1 MKEKSVLCRSK
12 RVVSLVMATAVLST
26 LLTVN
31 ASAHSATRTDKVP
44 QLNATIRSDAY
55 IQTISDRDRSGVFQ
69 VTAAYHSASSAYA
82 RPKWI
87 KTAWQF
93 NPTGINAGVTVGKS
107 SASVGGYGST
117 SPGGYWKNSNGATT
131 AWYRGRVGTT
141 GLCIY
146 LGLSNTASGFKSGV
160 PFSTQCSV

>member
-1 MKEKSVLCRSK
+1 M
-12 RVVSLVMATAVLST
+12 
-26 LLTVN
+26 VN

-55 IQTISDRDRSGVFQ
+55 IQTISDWDRSGVFQ

-117 SPGGYWKNSNGATT
+117 SPGEYWKSSNGATT

-141 GLCIY
+141 GFCIY
-146 LGLSNTASGFKSGV
+146 LHTGGVRGFIQGSTASVLLQAERNSQRGRTGRFFTEESK
-160 PFSTQCSV
+160 